1 MSLEINKQRKEQ
13 LLIQTINSI
22 MLSNIALIILD
33 LNLNNKGRP
42 CSYTELVYTSDC
54 SIPS

>member
-42 CSYTELVYTSDC
+42 CSYTELVYTCDC
-54 SIPS
+54 